1 MFSASD
7 GELIIN
13 DLLDQILLQ
22 DSLELLSGILLRQ
35 LPFAERPME
44 RVVHGIYAVSGPL
57 LAQLALLEPPL
68 PLIEGLG
75 YDLEVGVAEE
85 QPDDSPVHLALL
97 LVRFLRYVVSDVL
110 LAVALSA

>member
-1 MFSASD
+1 MLGASD
-7 GELIIN
+7 SELIIN

-22 DSLELLSGILLRQ
+22 DSLELLSGVLLRQ
-35 LPFAERPME
+35 LPLAERPMQ

-97 LVRFLRYVVSDVL
+97 LVGLLRYVVSDVL
-110 LAVALSA
+110 LAVPLSA